1 MRRRYDGR
9 ALQAP
14 LHRVWQLRPYAYR
27 AFDRP
32 PLRGPL
38 ARAAT
43 WAARRES
50 GADVAIAYR
59 DGLWAYR
66 AGDAWIPGERR
77 FVYRHGRD
85 ILGWPGFDRAL
96 AEDMWLHVY
105 RPEPG
110 DVIVDVG
117 AGIGGET
124 QVFSEAVGPA
134 GRVLS
139 IEANPSTYERLR
151 ARVRWNRLDNV
162 TPVQCAIV
170 DRAQP
175 VYIEDRPEVYERNT
189 VSLERRER
197 DLAAPVEGVSL
208 DELCARE
215 GIERIDFLKVNIEG
229 AERLAIQGMTD
240 IVGRTGAV
248 CVACHD
254 FADEERRT
262 KQPVTAFLEA
272 AGFDIVTRDD
282 DPRPFVRDHVHA
294 IRR

>member
-1 MRRRYDGR
+1 MGA

-14 LHRVWQLRPYAYR
+14 LHRLWHLRPYAYR
-27 AFDRP
+27 AFDRM
-32 PLRGPL
+32 PLRPAL

-43 WAARRES
+43 WVARRES
-50 GADVAIAYR
+50 GEDVAYAFR

-66 AGDAWIPGERR
+66 SRGAWIPGERR

-85 ILGWPGFDRAL
+85 IAGWPGFDRAL
-96 AEDMWLHVY
+96 AEDMWLHLY
-105 RPEPG
+105 TPRPG

-124 QVFSEAVGPA
+124 EVFAEEVGPS
-134 GRVLS
+134 GRVIS
-139 IEANPSTYERLR
+139 IEANPSTFERLS
-151 ARVRWNRLDNV
+151 ARIRWNGLGNV
-162 TPVQCAIV
+162 TPVHCAIV

-175 VYIEDRPEVYERNT
+175 VYIEDRPEVFERNT

-197 DLAAPVEGVSL
+197 DLATPVEGVSL

-215 GIERIDFLKVNIEG
+215 GIERIDFLKMNIEG
-229 AERLAIQGMTD
+229 AERMAIEGMTEM
-240 IVGRTGAV
+240 VRRTNAV

-254 FADEERRT
+254 FADEERAT
-262 KQPVTAFLEA
+262 KRPVMAFFEA
-272 AGFDIVTRDD
+272 NGFDVVTRED

-294 IRR
+294 VRR